1 MASGVEVEREKAVS
15 LAKIA
20 SASLLA
26 HASEEIRS
34 RIGAQEAEIVYLQN
48 AVKLAELRKKAA
60 ELNVTLPATDTE

>member
-48 AVKLAELRKKAA
+48 AVKLAELRQQAA